1 MSLSLK
7 NTFSSLSIFNYR
19 VYWIGQLISISGT
32 WMQTTAQAWLVLKL
46 TNSPTALGTVTLLQF
61 LPITLLTL
69 FAGVFADRL
78 PKRSLVV
85 CTQSIAALQA
95 LALGLLV
102 ITNNVQLWEIYVL
115 ALLLGTVNAFDNPTR
130 QAFVAELVGRTQLQ
144 NAIALNSTLFN
155 AARVIGPA
163 FAGVII
169 SVVGV
174 GQAFLVNALTF
185 VPVLIG
191 LAIMRK
197 HEFYAAP
204 RPTREKVLQQLAA
217 GLRYAITTREIL
229 VTLAMVGIM
238 GTFGYNF
245 TTVLPLLARFSL
257 HTGALGLGLLTS
269 AVGIGSLV
277 AALGVA
283 SAKHTSLS
291 IIIGAASIFSLL
303 LTFVGLSTSLP
314 LTLGLLAAL
323 GIASIVFSA
332 SANTRLQMT
341 TPNELRGRI
350 VSLYFLLFAGTTP
363 LGGMLVGILAAHAGV
378 RVAVVTLGLTC
389 LLGILGAWQIAR
401 HHPAARTAPRTA
413 PVQAPPVTPSTLVR

>member
-1 MSLSLK
+1 MSVKS
-7 NTFSSLSIFNYR
+7 TFSSLSIFNYR

-61 LPITLLTL
+61 LPITILTL

-78 PKRSLVV
+78 PKRNLIF

-95 LALGLLV
+95 LLLGLLV
-102 ITNNVQLWEIYVL
+102 ITNTVQLWEIYVL

-130 QAFVAELVGRTQLQ
+130 QAFVAELVGRDRLQ

-155 AARVIGPA
+155 AARVMGPA

-174 GQAFLVNALTF
+174 GQAFLVNALSF
-185 VPVLIG
+185 VPVLVG

-197 HEFYAAP
+197 HEFYARP
-204 RPTREKVLQQLAA
+204 RPTREKVFRQLAA
-217 GLRYAITTREIL
+217 GLRYAANTRDVL
-229 VTLAMVGIM
+229 LTLIMVGIM

-245 TTVLPLLARFSL
+245 TTVLPLLARFAL

-283 SAKHTSLS
+283 SAKRTSLA
-291 IIIGAASIFSLL
+291 IIAGAATIFSLI
-303 LTFVGLSTSLP
+303 LTLVGLSTSLP
-314 LTLGLLAAL
+314 LTLVLLAGL
-323 GIASIVFSA
+323 GVASIVFSA
-332 SANTRLQMT
+332 SANTRLQVT

-363 LGGMLVGILAAHAGV
+363 IGGMIVGLLTAHAGV
-378 RVAVVTLGLTC
+378 QVAVVTFGLICLTGVLGTWL
-389 LLGILGAWQIAR
+389 IAR
-401 HHPAARTAPRTA
+401 RYPESRTSSAPRVVHVPA
-413 PVQAPPVTPSTLVR
+413 NASSRLAS